1 VTDAYRTIRSA
12 ASARIT
18 RKRSRFIAHLMPV
31 SSFDEVELLITRLRR
46 EHHDARHICF
56 AYRIHA
62 EPAPLSGYDDAGE
75 PRGSAGPP
83 ILQQLERANLLNI
96 LAAVV
101 RHFGGV
107 KLGVGGLVRAYSDA
121 VADAIDCAEI
131 SVRSLSVQV
140 EIAFTPDLTSAVM
153 STLHRLNAKIDRI
166 EYDALAHA
174 TVTVSPSR
182 TGELTCALREATG
195 GRARSEVKV

>member
-1 VTDAYRTIRSA
+1 MTDAYRTIRSA

-18 RKRSRFIAHLMPV
+18 RKRSRFLAHLIPV
-31 SSFDEVELLITRLRR
+31 ASLVEAHRAIERLHK
-46 EHHDARHICF
+46 EHHGARHICF

-62 EPAPLSGYDDAGE
+62 EPTPLSGSDDAGE
-75 PRGSAGPP
+75 PTGSAGLP
-83 ILQQLERANLLNI
+83 ILQQLERVDLI
-96 LAAVV
+96 DVLAAVV

-121 VADAIDCAEI
+121 VVDAIECAEI
-131 SVRSLSVQV
+131 SVRSVSVQV
-140 EIAFTPDLTSAVM
+140 EIAFTPDLTAAVM

-174 TVTVSPSR
+174 TVTVPPSR
-182 TGELTCALREATG
+182 AGELTRALREATG
-195 GRARSEVKV
+195 GRAHAEVKA